1 MTRWR
6 GIVTAVVVVGLGL
19 AGAVYVIGRSEA
31 LPSGPVEVV
40 WNHTQC
46 AECRM
51 SVSER
56 PYAAQLQTKD
66 GQVLNFDDAGCLF
79 RYEVHNPAAVHAVY
93 YHHVGEDRW
102 LAEAETG
109 FVASGPSPMGYDLG
123 AVPAGTAGALSPA
136 RARAQVMQPAGT
148 SEGSQADAH

>member
-1 MTRWR
+1 MTRSR
-6 GIVTAVVVVGLGL
+6 GIAAAVVAVGLGV
-19 AGAVYVIGRSEA
+19 AAAVYVIGRSEA
-31 LPSGPVEVV
+31 LPTGPVEVV

-56 PYAAQLQTKD
+56 AYAAQLQTKD

-79 RYEVHNPAAVHAVY
+79 RYADGDGPVVHAIY
-93 YHHVGEDRW
+93 YRHVREDRW
-102 LAEAETG
+102 LSESAAA

-123 AVPAGTAGALSPA
+123 AVDAGTAGALSPA
-136 RARAQVMQPAGT
+136 QARTQVLQPAGAAAGGDT
-148 SEGSQADAH
+148 DAH